1 MKTAL
6 ICGISGQ
13 DGAYLAKL
21 LLKKGYNVVGTS
33 RDAMTN
39 SFINLRKLNIIKNIR
54 IVSMAI
60 NDFRNVL
67 YIIKKIEPDEIYNLS
82 GQSSVSLSFE
92 QPAETMSSIAT
103 GTLNLLESIRFSEKL
118 IKFYNAGSSECF
130 GNTEN
135 FSAHEN
141 TLFRPE
147 SPYAVAKSTAYWLV
161 HNYRKAYDIFACTG
175 LLFNHESPLRP
186 SRFVTQK
193 IVQTAYKISQGSTE
207 KLKLGNI
214 SIQRD
219 WGWAPEYVDAMW
231 KMLQHQSPKDYVIAT
246 GRTVSLEYFI
256 DNTFQ
261 FFGLNWKDYTEID
274 TNLFR
279 PTDIKISKANP
290 HNAHTEL
297 NWHHSVD
304 IDGVIL
310 NMCQAVCLGKNY
322 FSDV

>member
-1 MKTAL
+1 MKKAL

-13 DGAYLAKL
+13 DGAYLAQL
-21 LLKKGYNVVGTS
+21 LLKKGYEVVGTS

-39 SFINLRKLNIIKNIR
+39 SFINLKKLNIFKNIK

-67 YIIKKIEPDEIYNLS
+67 YTIKIIAPDEIYNLS

-92 QPAETMSSIAT
+92 QPAETMASIAT
-103 GTLNLLESIRFSEKL
+103 GTLNLLESIRFSGKL
-118 IKFYNAGSSECF
+118 IRFYNAGSSECF
-130 GNTEN
+130 GNTEH
-135 FSAHEN
+135 FSAHED
-141 TLFRPE
+141 TSFCPE

-207 KLKLGNI
+207 NLKIGNI

-219 WGWAPEYVDAMW
+219 WGWAPDYVDAMW
-231 KMLQHQSPKDYVIAT
+231 KMLQLHSPKDYVIAT

-256 DNTFQ
+256 DKTFQ
-261 FFGLNWKDYTEID
+261 FFGLNWKDYTKID

-279 PTDIKISKANP
+279 PTDIQISKANP
-290 HNAHTEL
+290 HSAHTEL

-310 NMCQAVCLGKNY
+310 NMCQAVCRGKNY
-322 FSDV
+322 FSDD